1 MISRVGIAMKG
12 VSLLS
17 HLPMTEGRQENSNG
31 LLFGMRIMRLWT
43 DRSSRA
49 VAHLDLGAPGPLGKS
64 RVPQCKIERETSSQ
78 MPMPKRFPRR
88 SIATQS
94 QCTYTWWTKEQ
105 RFRQLPDR
113 SHGVFFESE
122 LFRANF
128 PLRKGHVVEPDDDEE
143 LFQKY
148 YFMEGGPGKKN
159 H

>member
-1 MISRVGIAMKG
+1 M
-12 VSLLS
+12 LS
-17 HLPMTEGRQENSNG
+17 QLPMTEGLRQETFNEDSNDG
-31 LLFGMRIMRLWT
+31 AVVLVWLAATFLFGILIGMRIVR
-43 DRSSRA
+43 RPEP
-49 VAHLDLGAPGPLGKS
+49 GADTPR
-64 RVPQCKIERETSSQ
+64 RVPQCKIEKEISLQ
-78 MPMPKRFPRR
+78 VPMPKRFPRR
-88 SIATQS
+88 TIATQS
-94 QCTYTWWTKEQ
+94 QCTYTRCATQPK
-105 RFRQLPDR
+105 FRPLPDR